1 MYLSTIPSLTILKLS
16 GLLKNSFLYLSIRFL
31 PPVVL
36 RPPLFIVGTGIL
48 ALYSRSALVYK
59 ESADFTPIRCAANIC
74 IAWCCGIN
82 LVVVVGS

>member
-1 MYLSTIPSLTILKLS
+1 MYLFIIALFISFALS
-16 GLLKNSFLYLSIRFL
+16 GLFLNSCSNFFFAFALDL
-31 PPVVL
+31 PVKL
-36 RPPLFIVGTGIL
+36 LLNSGNS
-48 ALYSRSALVYK
+48 YSRSALVYK